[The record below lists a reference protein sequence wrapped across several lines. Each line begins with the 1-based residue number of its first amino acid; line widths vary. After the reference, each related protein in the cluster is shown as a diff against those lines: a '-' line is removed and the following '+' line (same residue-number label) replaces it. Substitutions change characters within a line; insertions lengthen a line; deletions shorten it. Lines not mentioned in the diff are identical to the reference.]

1 MESVLAKLE
10 LPTEGDG
17 MHIGP
22 DNRIH
27 IVHRG
32 KPACGVAGAL
42 ERVEIAVHGLK
53 VAGTGSPATFRRK
66 CVACVRKQ
74 EAYWS
79 GQ

>member
-10 LPTEGDG
+10 LPAEGDG

-22 DNRIH
+22 DGMVH

-32 KPACGVAGAL
+32 KPACGIAGAL
-42 ERVEIAVHGLK
+42 ERIEIAEHGLTF
-53 VAGTGSPATFRRK
+53 AGTGIPATFRRK
-66 CVACVRKQ
+66 CVACIRKQ
-74 EAYWS
+74 EAYWA